1 MSRPSRARA
10 QYLLGFVFLAL
21 VYELFFPRSVFA
33 SPGECVAA
41 SNIVAG
47 KGPIT
52 GSWSDPGVANEVV
65 FDCSDGP
72 CQYTGEIATW
82 PCSDPSFAYAGPDTG
97 YEYAYSFTSPGDGNC
112 TFIEYEE
119 GFSQSGRLLGVVDWF
134 LVVARNDS
142 ACGPNDCIAYIWEN
156 VNDPICG
163 SDPRAT
169 CSSYTFAVVEG
180 QEFFIVA
187 DIFAGVDAENPEV
200 YPFNETWS
208 VEVKCDMLDKGIF
221 IDGFEA
227 LPKLHTTR

>member
-1 MSRPSRARA
+1 M
-10 QYLLGFVFLAL
+10 Y
-21 VYELFFPRSVFA
+21 SVRKRVKKGRVPQKEKIA

-72 CQYTGEIATW
+72 CQYTGEITTW
-82 PCSDPSFAYAGPDTG
+82 PCANPSFTYAGPDTG

-169 CSSYTFAVVEG
+169 
-180 QEFFIVA
+180 
-187 DIFAGVDAENPEV
+187 
-200 YPFNETWS
+200 WS